1 MWRRQVD
8 QNKMVVVAVEELT
21 KTQAAVPKVAQVMAK
36 VVAVE
41 KEQGGKNETIRTDS
55 PYTCIA

>member
-1 MWRRQVD
+1 
-8 QNKMVVVAVEELT
+8 MVVVAVEELT

-55 PYTCIA
+55 LYTCIA